1 MAVQRI
7 TAGRGL
13 SAAVERLS
21 AHAADWGTERVL
33 DEGLDLVRDSTWAD
47 VSLLHAVGADGI
59 RVVAGRPGLGDGIA
73 GAPGTRDLPDVLPPD
88 WFPWGLAPVSP
99 RRFLLVDDATRL
111 PAAPAGLPTVGEL
124 GMRSCLHL
132 PILERQRPV
141 GALHLYWAEP
151 RLAWD
156 DDHGRLLRTL
166 GRFLL
171 STALA

>member
-1 MAVQRI
+1 MAVQRSG
-7 TAGRGL
+7 TGRGL

-21 AHAADWGTERVL
+21 AHAAEWGTERLL

-47 VSLLHAVGADGI
+47 VCVLFAVHDAGV
-59 RVVAGRPGLGDGIA
+59 RVVARRPG
-73 GAPGTRDLPDVLPPD
+73 GADEHTGVDRSISLPDVLPAD
-88 WFPWGLAPVSP
+88 WFPWGLAPLNVQ
-99 RRFLLVDDATRL
+99 RYVLVDDASLL
-111 PAAPAGLPTVGEL
+111 PTVPAGPTVGEM

-132 PILERQRPV
+132 PILERQVPV

-166 GRFLL
+166 GQYLL
-171 STALA
+171 GAARR